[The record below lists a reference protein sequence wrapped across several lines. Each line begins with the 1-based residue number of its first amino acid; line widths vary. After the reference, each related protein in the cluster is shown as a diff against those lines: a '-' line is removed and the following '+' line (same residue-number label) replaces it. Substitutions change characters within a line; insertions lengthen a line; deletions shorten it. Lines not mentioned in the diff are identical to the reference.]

1 MEVKQMQRSFLARK
15 IKEEF
20 LEEYMHG
27 ILKSD

>member
-1 MEVKQMQRSFLARK
+1 MEAKQMQMLFLARK
-15 IKEEF
+15 IKEES